1 MIQYNQGNF
10 GKSCLN
16 GGTAMN
22 VKNKLLDA
30 LANAGNEYISGAA
43 LAAQLGVSRNAVW
56 KAVKALS
63 AEGYGIESAPSRGY
77 RLTSDNNR
85 LAAEFITPFLRTN
98 ALGRVISVYSEIDS
112 TNSRAKELAS
122 EGAVHGTTVVA
133 DMQSA
138 GRGRLGRAFV
148 SPSGKGLYM
157 SVIIRPDYPTE
168 TASLITSATA
178 CATAEA
184 VENLCGSEV
193 RIKWVNDL
201 YMHGKKICGI
211 LTEASLG
218 LEMRTL
224 DYAVIGIGVNVRKI
238 GESFDSDLSMRATS
252 IEDVTDLKLNRNEL
266 CAEIL
271 NCLEKYL
278 DSLEERG
285 FLAEYRRRELLT
297 GNLITANIGGET
309 ITAKAV
315 GIDDNANLIAELPDG
330 STRHLGSGEA
340 NLCRI
345 KT

>member
-56 KAVKALS
+56 KAVKAL
-63 AEGYGIESAPSRGY
+63 
-77 RLTSDNNR
+77 
-85 LAAEFITPFLRTN
+85 
-98 ALGRVISVYSEIDS
+98 SEIDS

-178 CATAEA
+178 CAAAEA